1 MKKDFL
7 PYQKMKEIFVETTG
21 RDPITWGV
29 GTGKLWVIRLAFNSG
44 FRKRDF
50 TKDHF
55 AVAYHKADKGIIM
68 ELLYMLQ
75 CVDLEGTV
83 NSQTVGCLV

>member
-1 MKKDFL
+1 M
-7 PYQKMKEIFVETTG
+7 
-21 RDPITWGV
+21 
-29 GTGKLWVIRLAFNSG
+29 NSG

-75 CVDLEGTV
+75 CVDLQGTV
-83 NSQTVGCLV
+83 NSQTVTFLL

>member
-1 MKKDFL
+1 M
-7 PYQKMKEIFVETTG
+7 
-21 RDPITWGV
+21 
-29 GTGKLWVIRLAFNSG
+29 NSG

-55 AVAYHKADKGIIM
+55 AVAYHNADKGIIM

-75 CVDLEGTV
+75 CVDLEGAV
-83 NSQTVGCLV
+83 NS